1 MPGRSTSAVASL
13 RLASCGTV
21 TWLLIKCFLSATA
34 FVGASGPAGETSAMP
49 SLLSRVGGPSAV
61 SKLFTPMRRMP
72 PLTSKPIQLSSRGLC
87 AAAGGAKCK
96 LPDGGSIAVVSR
108 EDLFVSE
115 PDPRLFGNEENPKPG
130 SDAATGWTN
139 ENWLKSMFHF
149 EFAEYM
155 NGPSNFGVLRVMN
168 DDLVQPVRGFGTHP
182 HRDMEI
188 LTFVVDGALTHQDSL
203 DSRETLG
210 RGSIQYMTA
219 GSGVRHS
226 EHNWQ
231 ERPLRFIQSWIVP
244 RRRGLPPNYGSMVG
258 DEVAT
263 EARRDKWAH
272 YVSDVKGSTKTPIQI
287 NQDCNV
293 FATELSPDTA
303 APVLELQPGRQAY
316 MLCVEG
322 EVFIGADRPL
332 RAHDA
337 AELKGP
343 LSLEA
348 VAGKS
353 GALVLLFEM
362 ALSPHQRSHL

>member
-1 MPGRSTSAVASL
+1 MSA
-13 RLASCGTV
+13 
-21 TWLLIKCFLSATA
+21 F
-34 FVGASGPAGETSAMP
+34 
-49 SLLSRVGGPSAV
+49 
-61 SKLFTPMRRMP
+61 SKPFTLMRRLP
-72 PLTSKPIQLSSRGLC
+72 PFTSKPLQLSSWGLC
-87 AAAGGAKCK
+87 AAGSSKCK
-96 LPDGGSIAVVSR
+96 LPDEGSISIVSR
-108 EDLFVSE
+108 EELFVSE
-115 PDPRLFGNEENPKPG
+115 PDPRLFGNEENPVLG
-130 SDAATGWTN
+130 TSDAAGWTN
-139 ENWLKSMFHF
+139 QNWLKSMFHF

-168 DDLVQPVRGFGTHP
+168 DDLVQPERGFGTHP

-188 LTFVVDGALTHQDSL
+188 LTFVVDGQLTHQDSL

-231 ERPLRFIQSWIVP
+231 ERPLRFVQSWIVP
-244 RRRGLPPNYGSMVG
+244 RRRGLQPKYGSMVG
-258 DEVAT
+258 DEVTT
-263 EARRDKWAH
+263 EARKDKWAH
-272 YVSDVKGSTKTPIQI
+272 YVSDVKGSKNTAIQI

-293 FATELSPDTA
+293 FATELTPGTS
-303 APVLELQPGRQAY
+303 APLFDLQQGRQAY

-322 EVFIGADRPL
+322 EASIGAEEQL

-343 LSLEA
+343 LALEA
-348 VAGKS
+348 VAGNR

-362 ALSPHQRSHL
+362 AMSPDQRSHPR